1 MPDPDYAPDYAHDA
15 QAERPILEELHRY
28 LGSYLRYPGHGLPER
43 QQNTVPR
50 MPGWSR
56 LAKDAPLGQ
65 KTNIFYNPHVNK
77 FQTDPVQILQLPGD
91 EGTDLDATQ
100 IQLVLAPPRAI
111 PREVI
116 YLPADIQGM
125 TGEFDNAAMASF
137 GTYPGGIHPI
147 AWPPFIYVVEWGVG
161 GTRVRAEIDA
171 VNGASVNLTA
181 SFVRVYGAVALDAIE
196 GAPNPGTEGVYTL
209 AAFVGPG
216 FPREGSA
223 QRTVFLGELTAAGT
237 PDQSSEIFATPPLA
251 KDVTVLS
258 NAGFG
263 NVTAGYVTFSQDP
276 GGLNPVATYFVNGNQ
291 PGSFR
296 VPNGGAYF
304 QVQSGLGVSAYF
316 SAVFGLS
323 I

>member
-1 MPDPDYAPDYAHDA
+1 MPDPDYAFDA
-15 QAERPILEELHRY
+15 QGERPILEELHRF
-28 LGSYLRYPGHGLPER
+28 LGSFLRYPGHGLPNR
-43 QQNTVPR
+43 QQNTMSR

-65 KTNIFYNPHVNK
+65 KTNIFYNPRVFK
-77 FQTDPVQILQLPGD
+77 TQTDPVQILQLPGD

-116 YLPADIQGM
+116 YLPTDIQGM
-125 TGEFDNAAMASF
+125 TGEFDNAAMLSY

-216 FPREGSA
+216 YPREGSA
-223 QRTVFLGELTAAGT
+223 QRTVFLGQLTAAGT
-237 PDQSSEIFATPPLA
+237 PDQNSGVAATPALA

-258 NAGFG
+258 NVAAP
-263 NVTAGYVTFSQDP
+263 NVTVCYVTFFQDP
-276 GGLNPVATYFVNGNQ
+276 GGQNPVASYIVNGNQ
-291 PGSFR
+291 PDAFR

-304 QVQSGLGVSAYF
+304 QVQSGAGVSAYY